1 MAKTRPKDSART
13 KTAKA
18 KSRKVARWRK
28 EFDGLLE
35 ECGVLAKK
43 GGHFDESTG
52 KVVLRLVR
60 GVSKTMDI
68 TWKEDN
74 SGPSL
79 GPVYVEVAGLLG
91 SDAAAIKIMVS
102 SFITNEGIVVEDTS
116 GRGRGSENADKDAM
130 RKRTSEQYHAIEA
143 FVDYCNSKKGG
154 GKCTI
159 DQIQMYMQDGPRVG
173 SEDPPLPAEHRVL
186 IPRSSLSSYL
196 LRKHLQYEF
205 QYVNGKTR
213 FNINNKK
220 RHTRIRKFAIEISRA
235 LKLQAT
241 GRWVI
246 VFTDET
252 YIHQVGAF
260 LSITGPCSTWTL
272 LLHGPP
278 RVTPPPHRCPD
289 KEPPTADHLDERHE
303 EAREAGKHRQAP
315 CRSPCDDDR

>member
-1 MAKTRPKDSART
+1 MKG
-13 KTAKA
+13 
-18 KSRKVARWRK
+18 V
-28 EFDGLLE
+28 G
-35 ECGVLAKK
+35 CG
-43 GGHFDESTG
+43 
-52 KVVLRLVR
+52 
-60 GVSKTMDI
+60 
-68 TWKEDN
+68 
-74 SGPSL
+74 
-79 GPVYVEVAGLLG
+79 
-91 SDAAAIKIMVS
+91 
-102 SFITNEGIVVEDTS
+102 
-116 GRGRGSENADKDAM
+116 
-130 RKRTSEQYHAIEA
+130 
-143 FVDYCNSKKGG
+143 KKGG
-154 GKCTI
+154 GKCTL
-159 DQIQMYMQDGPRVG
+159 DQIKMYMQDGPRVG

-186 IPRSSLSSYL
+186 IPRSSLSYL

-260 LSITGPCSTWTL
+260 LSITGPCSTWIL